1 MHGSEKSTLS
11 VSIWC
16 ISKTK
21 RNRNESQCTLNR
33 VGFTGP
39 AGLASSAH
47 GSMFGVVMVLAVK
60 TQLPASWLMSQ
71 AGPASQTQGWNL
83 LKMLTLAQVPVEL
96 ELVLKLWAQVTVV
109 LVGLDQGSA
118 RGYAPL
124 QTGMWAYPELEWD
137 GPLSP
142 ACCPLLL
149 VLG

>member
-1 MHGSEKSTLS
+1 M
-11 VSIWC
+11 
-16 ISKTK
+16 
-21 RNRNESQCTLNR
+21 
-33 VGFTGP
+33 
-39 AGLASSAH
+39 
-47 GSMFGVVMVLAVK
+47 AVK

-96 ELVLKLWAQVTVV
+96 ELVLKLWAQVPVELELVLKLWAQVPMELELVSKLWAQVPVELELVLKLWAQVTVV
-109 LVGLDQGSA
+109 LVGLDQGNA